1 MTRSPLL
8 LLAAVG
14 CIKPPGD
21 LTALDFSEVP
31 FENAYLTVDDAV
43 VSAFD
48 TDLTCP
54 DGQPARVFAVY
65 RTGTDANAP
74 IAIVLHSGAFDYVTD
89 PDVTGYL
96 DGTHY
101 QGTSRLS
108 REWSIGKVAET
119 LGMPGV
125 DVDPSEENLGALPA
139 ALTEADFVQLYPG
152 NCWGD
157 LWHNEEGYQDGPAS
171 VEGFDR
177 NGRTFAY
184 WMVKAIFE
192 PNFRGEQ
199 GIDLSGAGAIDA
211 NQIFYIGLGDG
222 GRGVAEL
229 LSHPDVPK
237 PAGLLVDSSPDL
249 LSPYFDDPV
258 LWADEITGIT
268 RIFGEDNI
276 ANIDAWSLAATP
288 AASLPDRVGF
298 VWSDVDPRQPLAT
311 AAATAEVLTAQPGA
325 WVANTHEPTHV
336 NLNRDPALAAAA
348 VEYLLTGVVPSDEAP
363 AAE

>member
-1 MTRSPLL
+1 MRSLAL
-8 LLAAVG
+8 LLAATG

-31 FENAYLTVDDAV
+31 FENAYLNVDDAV

-65 RTGTDANAP
+65 RANTDAASP
-74 IAIVLHSGAFDYVTD
+74 IAIVLHSGAFDYVVE
-89 PDVTGYL
+89 PDVSGYL
-96 DGTHY
+96 NGRHY

-108 REWSIGKVAET
+108 QEWSVGKVAET

-125 DVDPSEENLGALPA
+125 DVDPSEENLGTLAA
-139 ALTEADFVQLYPG
+139 ALTDADFVQLYPA

-157 LWHNEEGYQDGPAS
+157 LWHNEQGYQDGPAAL
-171 VEGFDR
+171 EGFNR

-184 WMVKAIFE
+184 WMIKAIFE

-211 NQIFYIGLGDG
+211 NQISIIGLGDG

-229 LSHPDVPK
+229 LAHPEVPL
-237 PAGLLVDSSPDL
+237 PAAALVDSPPDL
-249 LSPYFDDPV
+249 LSAYYADPA
-258 LWADEITGIT
+258 LWEDEITGIT
-268 RIFGEDNI
+268 RIFGEENVE
-276 ANIDAWSLAATP
+276 AIDDWSLAA
-288 AASLPDRVGF
+288 LPIGELPPRVGF
-298 VWSDVDPRQPLAT
+298 VWSDVDPRQPREAT
-311 AAATAEVLTAQPGA
+311 APTAALMESVPGA
-325 WVANTHEPTHV
+325 WVENTHKPTHAS
-336 NLNRDPALAAAA
+336 LNSDPELAAAA
-348 VEYLLTGVVPSDEAP
+348 VRYLLTGS
-363 AAE
+363 AE